1 MARGIADNMPKFTP
15 KYQITNNLAQQLMRL
30 EGLKVHIDDL
40 PITPRLLAHLRETAK
55 LQTTHYSTMIE
66 GNRLSQKDV
75 DGVLRQNQ
83 HFAGRERDER
93 EVRNYY
99 DALDFVEQSA
109 EQKLPVTK
117 QQIQLIHGHVMYSG
131 KGKPVPTPYRNG
143 QNVIK
148 DSLTGR
154 IVYMPPEAKDVP
166 EFMAGLADWI
176 QTDIPCP
183 IKAAL
188 AHYQFAT
195 IHPYYDG
202 NGRTARLLTTLIL
215 HLGSY
220 GLKGI
225 YSLEE
230 YYAQN
235 LQAYYNAIA
244 VGPSHN
250 YYMGREEADLTG
262 WLEYFVDGMIEA
274 FVKVETQAKSE
285 AAVSA
290 PDNSAILRKLDPR
303 QRKALTLFEN
313 QENITSADIAALFGF
328 APRTARL
335 LLEKWVKSG
344 FLKISDPS
352 KKTRKYRL
360 AKQFSEMFDR

>member
-1 MARGIADNMPKFTP
+1 MPKFKP
-15 KYQITNNLAQQLMRL
+15 KYRITNSLAKQLMQL
-30 EGLKVHIDDL
+30 EGLKTRIDGL

-75 DGVLRQNQ
+75 EGVLRKNQ
-83 HFAGRERDER
+83 RFPGRERDER
-93 EVRNYY
+93 EVKNYY

-109 EQKLPVTK
+109 EQNQPVTER
-117 QQIQLIHGHVMYSG
+117 QIQLIHGYVMRSG
-131 KGKPVPTPYRNG
+131 KGKPTPTPYRDG

-148 DSLTGR
+148 DSRSGG

-166 EFMAGLADWI
+166 ELMAALADWI
-176 QTDIPCP
+176 GEDIPCP

-202 NGRTARLLTTLIL
+202 NGRTARLMTTMIL
-215 HLGSY
+215 HLGGY

-235 LQAYYNAIA
+235 LQAYYDAIA

-250 YYMGREEADLTG
+250 YYMGRAEADLTG
-262 WLEYFVDGMIEA
+262 WIEYFVTGMIEA
-274 FVKVETQAKSE
+274 FTKVETQAKGE
-285 AAVSA
+285 KRNAAA
-290 PDNSAILRKLDPR
+290 DNSAILRKLDPR
-303 QRKALTLFEN
+303 QRKALTLFES
-313 QENITSADIAALFGF
+313 QETVTSADIATLFGF

-335 LLEKWVKSG
+335 QLENWVKAG
-344 FLKISDPS
+344 FMEVADPS
-352 KKTRKYRL
+352 KKARKYKL
-360 AKQFSEMFDR
+360 SKQFAKLFS

>member
-1 MARGIADNMPKFTP
+1 MPKFKP
-15 KYQITNNLAQQLMRL
+15 KYHITNSLAKQLMQL
-30 EGLKVHIDDL
+30 EGLKTRIDGL

-75 DGVLRQNQ
+75 EGVLRQNH
-83 HFAGRERDER
+83 HFPGRERDER
-93 EVRNYY
+93 EVKNYY
-99 DALDFVEQSA
+99 GALDFVEQLA
-109 EQKLPVTK
+109 EQNLPVTER
-117 QQIQLIHGHVMYSG
+117 QIQLIHGHVMQSG
-131 KGKPVPTPYRNG
+131 KGKPTPTPYRDG

-148 DSLTGR
+148 DSHTGG

-166 EFMAGLADWI
+166 ELMGALADWI
-176 QTDIPCP
+176 EEDIPCP

-202 NGRTARLLTTLIL
+202 NGRTARLMATMIL
-215 HLGSY
+215 HLGGY

-235 LQAYYNAIA
+235 LQAYYDAIA

-250 YYMGREEADLTG
+250 YYMGRADADLTG
-262 WLEYFVDGMIEA
+262 WVEYFIAGMIES
-274 FVKVETQAKSE
+274 FTKVEAQAKSE
-285 AAVSA
+285 AASLA

-303 QRKALTLFEN
+303 QRKALTLFEK
-313 QENITSADIAALFGF
+313 QETVTSADIATLFGF

-335 LLEKWVKSG
+335 LLENWVKAG
-344 FLKISDPS
+344 FLEIADPS
-352 KKTRKYRL
+352 KKSRKYRL
-360 AKQFSEMFDR
+360 SSPFAKLFS